1 MIRWYVVH
9 TKPRGEE
16 TALFHLRRQDFD
28 AYLPR
33 HLKKRTH
40 ARRTDWVPCPLFPN
54 YMFVAIDTDKARWR
68 SIRGT
73 IGVNGLVCGGDHP
86 SPVPEGIVEAIRAQE
101 NENGFVEFHRDD
113 AFEKGERV
121 EIADGPFAE
130 ARGIFECTDSKD
142 RVIVLLSLLGR
153 EVRTRVRLDWVQAAA

>member
-73 IGVNGLVCGGDHP
+73 IGVNGLVCSGDHP

-101 NENGFVEFHRDD
+101 NENGFVDLRRDEV
-113 AFEKGERV
+113 FKKGERV
-121 EIADGPFAE
+121 EIANGPFAE
-130 ARGIFECTDSKD
+130 ARGIFECDDSKD

-153 EVRTRVRLDWVQAAA
+153 EVRTRVKLDWVKVAA

>member
-16 TALFHLRRQDFD
+16 IALFHLRRQNFD

-33 HLKKRTH
+33 HLKKRSH
-40 ARRTDWVPCPLFPN
+40 ARRTDWVPSPLFPN
-54 YMFVAIDTDKARWR
+54 YMFVAMDADQSRWR

-73 IGVNGLVCGGDHP
+73 IGVNGLVCNGERP
-86 SPVPEGIVEAIRAQE
+86 SPVPEGIVEAIRARE
-101 NENGFVEFHRDD
+101 NENGFVGFNRDD
-113 AFEKGERV
+113 VFKKGERV
-121 EIADGPFAE
+121 EIAGGPFAE
-130 ARGIFECTDSKD
+130 TCGIFECTDSKD

-153 EVRTRVRLDWVQAAA
+153 EVRTRVRTDWVQAAA